1 MAISPSRIAAFEC
14 LIAIDLRTSFS
25 SDALAG
31 AEEKLG
37 DKDRGLCHEIV
48 LGSLRRQIYLDRLI
62 AKFAGAKKLDRAVR
76 VALRMGIYQ
85 LLFLDRVPAFSAI
98 NESVELVR
106 RAKKASATGFVNAIL
121 RRITRVGLDLTFDD
135 DIDKISVET
144 SHPRWLI
151 ERWIDEFGY
160 ERTIELAHANN
171 TEPPLAFR
179 RTTRSRDVDLGEV
192 GRASANVEGC
202 LLGSGNS
209 RRLLELER
217 AGLVYF
223 QDESS
228 QLVASAV
235 KAIEGETI
243 LDVCAAP
250 GSKTGMIA
258 ASGGGRV
265 VAGDVTGSRLATL
278 GSNLEKQGVSG
289 VRLCQYDA
297 SSDLP
302 FADAA
307 FDIVIVDAPCSGTG
321 TIRHNP
327 EIRYSLSSDDFERHS
342 SKQLKIALNASK
354 TLKIGGRMIYSTC
367 SLEREENEDVIK
379 KLLEID
385 PGLKVTS
392 PKVGERFITDEGF
405 ARTFPDRDDMD
416 GFFIAQLT
424 RCS

>member
-1 MAISPSRIAAFEC
+1 
-14 LIAIDLRTSFS
+14 
-25 SDALAG
+25 
-31 AEEKLG
+31 
-37 DKDRGLCHEIV
+37 
-48 LGSLRRQIYLDRLI
+48 
-62 AKFAGAKKLDRAVR
+62 
-76 VALRMGIYQ
+76 
-85 LLFLDRVPAFSAI
+85 
-98 NESVELVR
+98 
-106 RAKKASATGFVNAIL
+106 
-121 RRITRVGLDLTFDD
+121 
-135 DIDKISVET
+135 
-144 SHPRWLI
+144 
-151 ERWIDEFGY
+151 
-160 ERTIELAHANN
+160 
-171 TEPPLAFR
+171 
-179 RTTRSRDVDLGEV
+179 
-192 GRASANVEGC
+192 
-202 LLGSGNS
+202 
-209 RRLLELER
+209 LELER

-228 QLVASAV
+228 QLVALAV

-392 PKVGERFITDEGF
+392 LKVGERFITDEGF